1 MERNNNLEIEK
12 ENRNWI
18 SNFIKQLTER
28 LQKMDEILVVDR
40 IEDNIAVC
48 ENRNNGKMK
57 NILLSELPEGV
68 KEGSILKWNNDKYEI
83 DLSNEIEQR
92 IEKKMKDVWE

>member
-1 MERNNNLEIEK
+1 MERNNDLEIEK

-18 SNFIKQLTER
+18 SSFIKQLTER

-40 IEDNIAVC
+40 IEDDIAVC